1 MRILIATDA
10 FPPVSGGSGWSTYEL
25 ARGLR
30 ARGHHL
36 IIVEPY
42 AESAPKPYDG
52 FELIGFPASAPSV
65 PFVRNYYRN
74 ERLYRRLAAYL
85 SKLILEER
93 IDVIH
98 AQHELTGPASV
109 RAAKATGIPCVC
121 MVRDPDA
128 GDTCPGCSPGAM
140 TRCLPPRAG
149 SAWPVT
155 LPFIPYMRANLRQK
169 QRDLAGADA
178 IVAVSGQ
185 VAAYLRD
192 RSPDLANAR
201 IETIPNGVDVT
212 GMRACVRASSSPLDR
227 PYALFIGKLAR
238 NKGVTTLVDVV
249 ERAKLEIPLI
259 VIGDGSERQ
268 SLMDA
273 ASRASVEIN
282 ILEWLDRQE
291 VFRWLGHASFLIF
304 PSNWPEPLSRVLL
317 EASALCV
324 PIAAMNTGGTS
335 DVITDEETGLLS
347 SSPAEL
353 TEDVARLA
361 SNAALRER
369 LGLAAGERAERLFD
383 ASVVVRRMEQLYED
397 LVA

>member
-1 MRILIATDA
+1 
-10 FPPVSGGSGWSTYEL
+10 V
-25 ARGLR
+25 
-30 ARGHHL
+30 
-36 IIVEPY
+36 
-42 AESAPKPYDG
+42 PKPYDG
-52 FELIGFPASAPSV
+52 FDLIGFPASAPSV

-74 ERLYRRLAAYL
+74 ERLYRRLATYL
-85 SKLILEER
+85 SKLIREER

-121 MVRDPDA
+121 TVRDYWPLCYWNDLVRDPDA

-212 GMRACVRASSSPLDR
+212 GMRAYVRASSSPLDR